1 MNLYTKYR
9 SKQFSKVIGQQHV
22 VKVLTNAILHDRV
35 AHAYLFSGPR
45 GTGKTTLARLLAKSL
60 NCENRKANEFESCD
74 KCNSC
79 KEIVSGSSMDII
91 EIDAASNRGIDE
103 IRQLREKVK
112 FAPSGK
118 KYKIF
123 IIDEVHMLTR
133 EAFNALLKTLEEP
146 PKHAIFIL
154 ATTELHK
161 VPDTIISRT
170 QQFDFKLHA
179 FADIAAQLTNIAK
192 SEKIK
197 IDKESIELISQS
209 AQGGLRDAIS
219 LLDQVSNMGGVIDEK
234 VTREILG
241 LTTHESLIQFIDK
254 FFQKDLKSTLD
265 IINSINEKGADFCQF
280 IYEVLE
286 ILRKLLL
293 FKSGYEKILNNFTE
307 IDKKKI
313 VSIAHNVDK
322 RTLVLII
329 EKLLKAYTDTK
340 YASITQLPL
349 EIVVFEYIDVVDSTI
364 DSNELIK
371 PIKKEKIILEKN
383 DKKDEIQEIK
393 KEIKMQNKPSKPVR
407 KNKINF
413 KFEEFSDKWPDIL
426 KSFKGSG
433 LLNSLLKE
441 VKPMKVE
448 QDILFIA
455 VPFNFHKDKLE
466 DKKVFAEVNEL
477 FDNYLAQSMS
487 IKFVVDET
495 LVKEMP
501 KHDANNFSSNDALSM
516 DASEIFG

>member
-9 SKQFSKVIGQQHV
+9 SKQFSEVIGQQHV

-179 FADIAAQLTNIAK
+179 FADIVAQLTNIAK

-241 LTTHESLIQFIDK
+241 LTTHESLIQFVDK

-265 IINSINEKGADFCQF
+265 IINSINENGADFC
-280 IYEVLE
+280 
-286 ILRKLLL
+286 
-293 FKSGYEKILNNFTE
+293 
-307 IDKKKI
+307 
-313 VSIAHNVDK
+313 
-322 RTLVLII
+322 
-329 EKLLKAYTDTK
+329 
-340 YASITQLPL
+340 
-349 EIVVFEYIDVVDSTI
+349 
-364 DSNELIK
+364 
-371 PIKKEKIILEKN
+371 
-383 DKKDEIQEIK
+383 
-393 KEIKMQNKPSKPVR
+393 
-407 KNKINF
+407 
-413 KFEEFSDKWPDIL
+413 
-426 KSFKGSG
+426 
-433 LLNSLLKE
+433 
-441 VKPMKVE
+441 
-448 QDILFIA
+448 
-455 VPFNFHKDKLE
+455 
-466 DKKVFAEVNEL
+466 
-477 FDNYLAQSMS
+477 
-487 IKFVVDET
+487 
-495 LVKEMP
+495 
-501 KHDANNFSSNDALSM
+501 
-516 DASEIFG
+516 